1 MATLDDT
8 LTTQKNGVI
17 AINNLNQTLTTF
29 QKNYAYAV
37 GQYTSDGIS
46 ATGAIISLSA
56 GRLVSINTIVAGTG
70 ASVFNDYLTYPT
82 ISAASSSGTA
92 TIGYSGGSTT
102 TPTFAATDT
111 VIISGVVP
119 TGFNTTPGSTTSVS
133 ASPAPTTT
141 AFSFTNSTSGTQT
154 VAGTVFN
161 LNTANKIAAA
171 PTTIGTYQIG
181 AQFSYGLYVVIG
193 TGQTISITYSLG

>member
-1 MATLDDT
+1 MATLDDI

-70 ASVFNDYLTYPT
+70 ASVFYDYRTYPT
-82 ISAASSSGTA
+82 TSATSSSGTA

-102 TPTFAATDT
+102 TPAFASGDT

-119 TGFNTTPGSTTSVS
+119 AGFNSSTGVTVLS
-133 ASPAPTTT
+133 SPAPTTT
-141 AFSFTNSTSGTQT
+141 AFSFTNSTSGPQT